1 MQNPLGRIPSLTPKH
16 LHKLPHKKSLFIAL
30 NAVVLLVLA
39 GSTAAYAG
47 LSKTVSVTLDGEPS
61 TVRTFGDSVEA
72 VLAADGI
79 ALGPDDRIRVGGQA
93 AGAGTRIDEGDDVAV
108 AFAKPVAVAVDG
120 KVKKATTHQR
130 TVGEVLEGLGVQ
142 PTAEAY
148 VSESLGKPLSRTGNQ
163 IVVSNPK
170 TVTVEADGEQER
182 VKSTA
187 PTVDEALEAAGVKLD
202 GNDEVEP
209 ALGDLV
215 SAGDTIKVTRIVQV
229 EKTEEVD
236 VDQPVKYKDDNTLE
250 KGTDKVLEPGKPG
263 RAREHVLVT
272 VADGKERSR
281 LVLEST
287 KLAEPE
293 TKLVARGTAAAPA
306 EPQGVWDKIAA
317 CESGG
322 NWQINTGNGYYG
334 GLQFS
339 AATWRSVGGPG
350 LPHEHSREVQIKY
363 AKILQARSGWGQ
375 WGCAHARNN

>member
-1 MQNPLGRIPSLTPKH
+1 VQIRSLTPKH
-16 LHKLPHKKSLFIAL
+16 LHKLPHKKNLFIAL

-47 LSKTVSVTLDGEPS
+47 LSKTVTVTLDGEPS

-79 ALGPDDRIRVGGQA
+79 ALGPKDRIQVAGKAAA
-93 AGAGTRIDEGDDVAV
+93 AGTPIADGDELQV

-120 KVKKATTHQR
+120 KVKKATTHER
-130 TVGEVLEGLGVQ
+130 TVGEVLKGLGVQ
-142 PTAEAY
+142 PTPEAY
-148 VSESLGKPLSRTGNQ
+148 VSARLGEPLSRSGNQ
-163 IVVSNPK
+163 IVVSNRK
-170 TVTVEADGEQER
+170 IVTVEADGEQEK

-187 PTVDEALEAAGVKLD
+187 PTVKKALEAADVRLD
-202 GNDEVEP
+202 GNDEVQP

-215 SAGDTIKVTRIVQV
+215 AAGDTIKVTRIERV

-236 VDQPVKYKDDNTLE
+236 VDQPVKYKDDSSLE

-263 RAREHVLVT
+263 RARERVLLT
-272 VADGKERSR
+272 VADGQQRSR

-306 EPQGVWDKIAA
+306 EPEGVWDKIAA

>member
-1 MQNPLGRIPSLTPKH
+1 MRISSQTPH
-16 LHKLPHKKSLFIAL
+16 HVHKLPHKKSVFLAL

-39 GSTAAYAG
+39 GSTAAYAS
-47 LSKTVSVTLDGEPS
+47 LSKKVTVTLDGKSS
-61 TVRTFGDSVEA
+61 TVRTFGNSVQA
-72 VLAADGI
+72 ALASDGI
-79 ALGPDDRIRVGGQA
+79 ALGPKDRIEVSGVDA
-93 AGAGTRIDEGDDVAV
+93 SPSTPIDEGDAV
-108 AFAKPVAVAVDG
+108 TVTFAKPIAVAVDG
-120 KVKKATTHQR
+120 KVRKATTHER
-130 TVGEVLEGLGVQ
+130 TVGDVLKGLGVR
-142 PTAEAY
+142 PTPQAY
-148 VSESLGKPLSRTGNQ
+148 VSASLGERLSRTGNE

-170 TVTVEADGEQER
+170 NFSVEADGEQTAVR
-182 VKSTA
+182 SAA
-187 PTVDEALEAAGVKLD
+187 PTVEEALAEANVKLD
-202 GNDEVEP
+202 ANDEVQP
-209 ALGDLV
+209 ALSNLISEGDR
-215 SAGDTIKVTRIVQV
+215 IKVTRIEQV

-236 VDQPVKYKDDNTLE
+236 VDQPVEYKDDKSLE
-250 KGTDKVLEPGKPG
+250 KGSDKVLDPGRPG

-287 KLAEPE
+287 KLAEPR
-293 TKLVARGTAAAPA
+293 TRLVARGTAPAPQ
-306 EPQGVWDKIAA
+306 EPYGVWDKIAA

-322 NWQINTGNGYYG
+322 NWKINTGNGYYG